1 MRPDS
6 RSGPCKDAVKTN
18 KKNRKCKKR
27 FERNRKVKNHP
38 LDIGKEREYLSL
50 KQFHTPK
57 YIGSDRGA
65 ADKSTLSIR
74 SRDPGQAGKGM
85 PPKWEPVP
93 VPASAGSSDKICRTV
108 TYVERYRGNQQ
119 ADRPVVF
126 ADFSRNASQEHYD
139 FFTAPVVLI
148 VKKQAPCFEINTDS
162 ERNMTMNI
170 RRLTA
175 SLLAAVT
182 LLALTA
188 CGAPADNAPAQE
200 DQTAAENQTTTESN
214 EFRVG
219 MECAYAPSNWQ
230 ESEASDTN
238 YPVENVPGA
247 YAEGYDVQIA
257 KIIANQLGKELV
269 IVKLSW
275 DGLIDALN
283 QGQIDAIIA
292 GMMDTAERRESI
304 NFTEPYK
311 ETIYSMMVLADSP
324 YVNATSIQDFSG
336 AAVLGQQ
343 GTALDEVIDQIE
355 GVDHL
360 SPVGSVPDMMSRLQ
374 QGTCDAIVINQE
386 SAPGYLASNPDFRLI
401 SFADGNG
408 FTLPAKGSCV
418 GLRKSDTDLMD
429 QINAVLATIDNDTR
443 LAMWDT
449 AVANQPQ

>member
-1 MRPDS
+1 
-6 RSGPCKDAVKTN
+6 
-18 KKNRKCKKR
+18 
-27 FERNRKVKNHP
+27 
-38 LDIGKEREYLSL
+38 
-50 KQFHTPK
+50 
-57 YIGSDRGA
+57 
-65 ADKSTLSIR
+65 
-74 SRDPGQAGKGM
+74 
-85 PPKWEPVP
+85 
-93 VPASAGSSDKICRTV
+93 
-108 TYVERYRGNQQ
+108 
-119 ADRPVVF
+119 
-126 ADFSRNASQEHYD
+126 
-139 FFTAPVVLI
+139 
-148 VKKQAPCFEINTDS
+148 
-162 ERNMTMNI
+162 MNL

-175 SLLAAVT
+175 SLLAAVS

-188 CGAPADNAPAQE
+188 CGAPADSAPAQE
-200 DQTAAENQTTTESN
+200 DSQQSAAAENQTAPEGG

-257 KIIANQLGKELV
+257 KIIADQLGKELV

-304 NFTEPYK
+304 NFSEPYK
-311 ETIYSMMVLADSP
+311 ETNYSMMVLADSP

-343 GTALDEVIDQIE
+343 GTALDDVIDQIE

-374 QGTCDAIVINQE
+374 QGSCDAIVINQE
-386 SAPGYLASNPDFRLI
+386 SAPGYLASNPDFRLV
-401 SFADGNG
+401 SFTDGNG
-408 FTLPAKGSCV
+408 FELPAKGSCV
-418 GLRKSDTDLMD
+418 GLRKSDTDLLE
-429 QINAVLATIDNDTR
+429 QVNKVLATIDNETR
-443 LAMWDT
+443 LTMWET

>member
-1 MRPDS
+1 ML
-6 RSGPCKDAVKTN
+6 
-18 KKNRKCKKR
+18 
-27 FERNRKVKNHP
+27 H
-38 LDIGKEREYLSL
+38 
-50 KQFHTPK
+50 
-57 YIGSDRGA
+57 
-65 ADKSTLSIR
+65 KSI
-74 SRDPGQAGKGM
+74 
-85 PPKWEPVP
+85 
-93 VPASAGSSDKICRTV
+93 
-108 TYVERYRGNQQ
+108 
-119 ADRPVVF
+119 
-126 ADFSRNASQEHYD
+126 YD

-148 VKKQAPCFEINTDS
+148 SKKQASCFISTPTQKGK
-162 ERNMTMNI
+162 MIMNL

-175 SLLAAVT
+175 SLLAAVS

-188 CGAPADNAPAQE
+188 CGAPADSTPAQE
-200 DQTAAENQTTTESN
+200 DSQQISAAESQTAPEGG

-257 KIIANQLGKELV
+257 KIIADQLGKELV

-304 NFTEPYK
+304 NFSEPYK
-311 ETIYSMMVLADSP
+311 ETNYSMMVLADSP

-343 GTALDEVIDQIE
+343 GTALDDVIDQIE

-374 QGTCDAIVINQE
+374 QGSCDAIVINQE
-386 SAPGYLASNPDFRLI
+386 SAPGYLASNPDFRLV
-401 SFADGNG
+401 SFTDGNG
-408 FTLPAKGSCV
+408 FELPAKGSCV
-418 GLRKSDTDLMD
+418 GLRKSDTDLLE
-429 QINAVLATIDNDTR
+429 QVNEVLATIDNETR
-443 LAMWDT
+443 LTMWET